1 MGISPWQLLAIVVV
15 VILLFGTKK
24 LRNMGSDLGG
34 AMKDFKKAMKDEG
47 QEIEAKDA
55 EFEKIVDEVKQ
66 DTVKQEKK

>member
-47 QEIEAKDA
+47 QETEAKDA